1 MRNSHSLWAQGCYL
15 VIVTDFDGEVEA
27 AGNVEGREE
36 AEERRE
42 DSGCRLTCRGLAVRP
57 RLCFEIKEPRDLLT
71 ERLRTQSSQDKRR
84 KELLKTWEVGRDR
97 REVPQDRSRANTT
110 LKGQKPKAFSSKFRN
125 ETATSFLT
133 TFLQQGV
140 GSPSH
145 GHRKEE
151 IKGSKNIQ
159 WRKRAS
165 SINVLGEPDGNM

>member
-1 MRNSHSLWAQGCYL
+1 M
-15 VIVTDFDGEVEA
+15 VILTDFDGEVEA
-27 AGNVEGREE
+27 AGNVGGREE

-42 DSGCRLTCRGLAVRP
+42 DSGSRLTRRGLAVRP

-84 KELLKTWEVGRDR
+84 KELLKTWKVGRDR
-97 REVPQDRSRANTT
+97 RKVTQDRPRANTT

-125 ETATSFLT
+125 ETAMSFLT

-151 IKGSKNIQ
+151 IKGSKNIR